1 MTSMQFGTTSTV
13 TFWTPKPTPTPA
25 PAPAPTPT
33 PSASAAYAAPGFATD
48 TTRAKQIATDA
59 GEWTGRLLGGVEAMS
74 NSLAST
80 LDDAASLHYL
90 SGRNGAGAFV
100 RQWSDETALFGRYIG
115 AFGNGIGLAADVAE
129 HGVVEGTIRSG
140 LGNVASNM
148 GSALGALVTANP
160 YAKLAA
166 IGLGAVGG
174 DAVFDYYADRFDEG
188 FAVGG
193 QNYTEAIAAGG
204 TAQDAFVEN
213 VHDNNGWLTDDMP
226 WWQRPLQFTVDGVRT
241 FGSDLGVAYE
251 AASDVYDSLFGDEG
265 TTAGAA
271 DFGATTGYDAST
283 YDSSGYDSTGYDAS
297 SYDTGDYGSADYGST
312 DYGSSD
318 W

>member
-13 TFWTPKPTPTPA
+13 TFWTPTPTPTPA
-25 PAPAPTPT
+25 PAPKPTPT
-33 PSASAAYAAPGFATD
+33 PGASDPYAASGFATD

-59 GEWTGRLLGGVEAMS
+59 GEWTGRLLGGVEAMG

-129 HGVVEGTIRSG
+129 HGLLAGTIRSG

-174 DAVFDYYADRFDEG
+174 DVVFDYYADRFDEG
-188 FAVGG
+188 FAAGG
-193 QNYTEAIAAGG
+193 QTYAETIAAGG

-241 FGSDLGVAYE
+241 FGSNLGVAYQ
-251 AASDVYDSLFGDEG
+251 ATSDLYDNLFGDE
-265 TTAGAA
+265 TATSGAA
-271 DFGATTGYDAST
+271 GLG
-283 YDSSGYDSTGYDAS
+283 DSSSFDATSYETS
-297 SYDTGDYGSADYGST
+297 SYDTSDYGSDYGSNDFGSYEATT
-312 DYGSSD
+312 DSND